1 MERWLRVMVVG
12 GAAVFIGVSA
22 TMNATFLA
30 SLGRTPREAML
41 FGLVSVAADVVK
53 AALPVILVRSVM
65 LRAWG
70 HAVAAGVLLAIVVVM
85 SLASGVGYAAMTR
98 GSVTMARQGSAE
110 ALMEAGKD
118 LKRIEAELDAVATAR
133 SIAVVEAELTGLEM
147 DRRWQTSL
155 GCADLTNPVLRQYCA
170 DVQKLRV
177 ERAQATDAARL
188 RGERDKLRQKLS
200 ALRER
205 GAGEDSDP
213 QAAALAALLGVSKDW
228 PRTGLTIGLAV
239 LLELGSVVLVILAV
253 GPALRIQPDREMP
266 CDVEACHEG
275 TPATV
280 PLQTDRSYWRRQRSK
295 SIVAPDTAVIGRG
308 PHHGT

>member
-12 GAAVFIGVSA
+12 GAAVFIVVSA

-70 HAVAAGVLLAIVVVM
+70 HAVAAGVLLAIVVAM
-85 SLASGVGYAAMTR
+85 SLASGVGYAALTR
-98 GSVTMARQGSAE
+98 GSVTTVRQGNTE
-110 ALMEAGKD
+110 ALAETGKD

-133 SIAVVEAELTGLEM
+133 SIAVVDAEIAGAEM

-155 GCADLTNPVLRQYCA
+155 GCADLTNPVLRQFCA

-200 ALRER
+200 ALREH
-205 GAGEDSDP
+205 GAGEDNDP
-213 QAAALAALLGVSKDW
+213 QASALAALLGVSKEW
-228 PRTGLTIGLAV
+228 PRTGLTVGLAV

-266 CDVEACHEG
+266 CDVEACQEVS
-275 TPATV
+275 PATV
-280 PLQTDRSYWRRQRSK
+280 PMQADRSYWRRQRGK
-295 SIVAPDTAVIGRG
+295 SMITADVTSSGRG
-308 PHHGT
+308 AHHAS